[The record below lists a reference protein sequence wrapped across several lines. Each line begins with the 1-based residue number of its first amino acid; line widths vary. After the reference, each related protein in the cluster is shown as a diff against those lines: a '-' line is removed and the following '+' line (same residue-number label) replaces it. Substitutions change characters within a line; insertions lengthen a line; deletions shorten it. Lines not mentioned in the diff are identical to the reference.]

1 MQLDQTEQRRQIN
14 ALLDLY
20 NNTNLV
26 VNDNMQVDEKGGF
39 DFLPFVKNL
48 FGEFI

>member
-1 MQLDQTEQRRQIN
+1 MQLDEVEQRRQIN
-14 ALLDLY
+14 ALLNLY
-20 NNTNLV
+20 NNTNLI
-26 VNDNMQVDEKGGF
+26 VNENMKVDEEGGF